1 MNEIIN
7 RKTNR
12 SKLPSTFVCDPL
24 CIANKVCDYFTNIG
38 PRLANQL
45 PQTEASPMS
54 FLKNKVPESIFIAPV
69 TENEVKQI
77 SMSFKAGKAVGFDGI
92 DMSDIKP
99 NIEFLAG
106 PLSYLINL
114 SISSGTVP
122 DCIKLAKV
130 IPIFKS
136 DCHLEFNNYRP
147 ISILPSF
154 SKFFEKIMFNR
165 LVAFLNKQNVFY
177 EHQYGF
183 TPSYSTT
190 LAMIHLVEQISSSID
205 NKEICAG
212 IFLDLSKAFD
222 TVNHKILLN
231 KLEHYG
237 IRGIALD
244 WVKSYLNDR
253 KQYVEVNNVAS
264 AQKTVK
270 CGIPQGSILGPLLF
284 ILYVNDISNSSE
296 ILKFIL
302 FADDT
307 NIFYSCKD
315 IENLE
320 NTLNT
325 ELEKVSVWLIV
336 NKLSINIKKTKYIIF
351 KTRQKRITPHN
362 MLIKVNNE
370 TIEQKESIK
379 FLGVIIDESLSWKEH
394 INVIASK
401 ISRTIGVI
409 SRAKFFHFT
418 SITN

>member
-1 MNEIIN
+1 
-7 RKTNR
+7 
-12 SKLPSTFVCDPL
+12 
-24 CIANKVCDYFTNIG
+24 
-38 PRLANQL
+38 
-45 PQTEASPMS
+45 
-54 FLKNKVPESIFIAPV
+54 
-69 TENEVKQI
+69 
-77 SMSFKAGKAVGFDGI
+77 
-92 DMSDIKP
+92 
-99 NIEFLAG
+99 
-106 PLSYLINL
+106 
-114 SISSGTVP
+114 
-122 DCIKLAKV
+122 
-130 IPIFKS
+130 
-136 DCHLEFNNYRP
+136 
-147 ISILPSF
+147 
-154 SKFFEKIMFNR
+154 MFNR
-165 LVAFLNKQNVFY
+165 LVAFLNKQNVLY

-183 TPSYSTT
+183 RPSYSTT

-205 NKEICAG
+205 NKVICAG

-244 WVKSYLNDR
+244 WVKSYLNDG

-325 ELEKVSVWLIV
+325 ELEKVSVWLIA

-351 KTRQKRITPHN
+351 KTRQKRITHPN

-370 TIEQKESIK
+370 MIK
-379 FLGVIIDESLSWKEH
+379 QTKY
-394 INVIASK
+394 
-401 ISRTIGVI
+401 
-409 SRAKFFHFT
+409 
-418 SITN
+418 